1 MGSGIAAIALA
12 KECLD
17 RNLDFIII
25 RDERSS
31 ASQISSG
38 IINPITG
45 RRYAISWNFDQF
57 LASAI
62 AFYGEDIQKM
72 PLKRYYKP
80 YQANSTI
87 DDDLKGKEKYCFSQD
102 PNWVE
107 VIESYQVKVNNF
119 ITNIL
124 STIPE
129 NRQIISHFSHNELNV
144 KNAFYYNQFVF
155 DKIIFAEGIAVLE
168 NPFFSHLPFLANR
181 GEALVIKIPN
191 FKLDKIVQKGKFI
204 CPYEDN
210 FWVGSSFDKVDL
222 NSETKTAKA
231 KIEIQNAI
239 PNLIENRTYKEIRHL
254 GAFRATVPDRRP
266 IIGEHPS
273 ISNMYVFN
281 GFGTKGVSL
290 VPFLSK
296 NLLDHIFENKDL
308 MAEIDINRF
317 KNL

>member
-1 MGSGIAAIALA
+1 MGGGIAAIALA

-17 RNLDFIII
+17 RNLDFILI
-25 RDERSS
+25 RDERPS

-80 YQANSTI
+80 YQPNSTI
-87 DDDLKGKEKYCFSQD
+87 HDDLKGKERYCFSLD
-102 PNWVE
+102 PNWVD
-107 VIESYQVKVNNF
+107 ITESYQVKVKSF

-124 STIPE
+124 SAIPE
-129 NRQIISHFSHNELNV
+129 NRQMISRFSFNEL
-144 KNAFYYNQFVF
+144 KIDNAFYYNQFVF

-191 FKLDKIVQKGKFI
+191 FKLDNIVQKGKFI

-231 KIEIQNAI
+231 KVEIQNAI
-239 PNLIENRTYKEIRHL
+239 PNLIENHTYKEIEHL

-296 NLLDHIFENKDL
+296 NLIDHIFENKEL